1 VLVEVGQGG
10 LKLGVHVI
18 ENGDVVTDRE
28 ARKLLQSGER
38 DVDAVLAGAGHLSG
52 RFRCGR
58 IVTDTVDIDIDIDRL
73 AVSTFGR
80 ILVSDA
86 RSTEVVAESDVDP
99 EVVLVL

>member
-38 DVDAVLAGAGHLSG
+38 DVDAVLAGAGHLAG
-52 RFRCGR
+52 RVRCSRILTVTIAIDIERLAGRPFSR
-58 IVTDTVDIDIDIDRL
+58 IV
-73 AVSTFGR
+73 
-80 ILVSDA
+80 VSDG
-86 RSTEVVAESDVDP
+86 RSTEVVVESDVDP
-99 EVVLVL
+99 EVILVL